1 MKSRTIV
8 IVAASILLLGSF
20 IWYLR
25 HRTVTTPEYIKVGIL
40 YSLTGTM
47 SLQELPTVDAVMLAI
62 EEINEKG
69 GVLGKQIKPVMFDGK
84 SDWPTFAQGA
94 ETLITEDKV
103 DVIFGCW
110 TSASRKT
117 ALPVLEQ
124 HDHLLIYSVQYEGLE
139 QSPNIF
145 YLGAT
150 VNQQIIPGIVW
161 SFENLGKSFFLVGSD
176 YIYPRASYEIG
187 KYVIKALGG
196 TIAGEEY
203 IPLGSRNVEAIVKK
217 IVETKPAVILN
228 NLVGESNIPFFEQL
242 RAAGITSEKVPTMS
256 FNFAE
261 IDLQNLNINS
271 MIGDYTAFNY
281 FQSVDTKENTTF
293 IEKFRKKFGEKRLVS
308 DYMEVAYSGVYLWAQ
323 AVEEAGTSDPKLVR
337 QGLKNESFNAPEGV
351 LSIAKENQHAWRICR
366 IGKIQSNGEYGI
378 VWASMKAIQ
387 PVPYPTEYQSKE
399 AWDSFLN
406 QLYEKWGKKWT
417 AN

>member
-1 MKSRTIV
+1 MKARKSIL
-8 IVAASILLLGSF
+8 IIASITLLASAF
-20 IWYLR
+20 WFVR
-25 HRTVTTPEYIKVGIL
+25 WRTAAAPEFIKVGIL

-47 SLQELPTVDAVMLAI
+47 SVQELPTVDAIMLAI
-62 EEINEKG
+62 EEINAKG
-69 GVLGKQIKPVMFDGK
+69 GILGKQISPVVFDGK
-84 SDWPTFAQGA
+84 SDWPTFAEGA
-94 ETLITEDKV
+94 EKLITQEKV

-117 ALPVLEQ
+117 AKPVIEQ

-161 SFENLGKSFFLVGSD
+161 SFENLGKSFFLIGSD

-187 KYVIKALGG
+187 KYVIRALGG
-196 TIAGEEY
+196 TVVGEEY
-203 IPLGSRNVEAIVKK
+203 IPLGSRNVEEIVKK
-217 IVETKPAVILN
+217 IVATKPAVILN

-242 RAAGITSEKVPTMS
+242 RAAGITSEKIPTMS

-261 IDLQNLNINS
+261 IDLQNLNINT

-281 FQSVDTKENTTF
+281 FQSVDTKENTKF

-308 DYMEVAYSGVYLWAQ
+308 DYMEVAYAGVYLWAQ
-323 AVEEAGTSDPKLVR
+323 AAEEAGASNPKAVR
-337 QGLKNESFNAPEGV
+337 EYLKVESVSAPEGV
-351 LSIAKENQHAWRICR
+351 ISIKGENQHAWRICR

-378 VWASMKAIQ
+378 VWASLKAIE
-387 PVPYPTEYQSKE
+387 PVPYPTEYQTKE
-399 AWDSFLN
+399 AWDTFVN
-406 QLYEKWGKKWT
+406 QLYEKWGNAWT
-417 AN
+417 AK